1 MYIKRNLENVI
12 KKQLFKGKVI
22 IIYGPRQAGKTTLVK
37 KILEPYMAESR
48 YIDCELLENRT
59 LFQNRNSTELF
70 ALVDGY
76 KVIVLDEAQ
85 TVPEIGSILKS
96 LIDHR
101 PDIQY
106 IATGSSSFDLANSV
120 SEPLTGR
127 SLEYT
132 LYPMDMTELYDKAFD
147 IENNIDNIMRYGFY
161 PGIIGT
167 EEEKIKRLSMLT
179 NQYLYKNVLAVGGI
193 KKPDLIVKLLKL
205 LAHQIGQ
212 EVSIREISKAL
223 ETSVQTIEKY
233 IDLLEKNYIII
244 RLSAYSNNMRREV
257 TRHQKIY
264 FVDIGIRNILIEN
277 MKRMDIT
284 ERDDVGAVFENLAIL
299 ERLKYISHTDKSM
312 IHQYFWRMSN
322 GAEID
327 YIESNTDQLIACE
340 FKWNVEAKVKMP
352 RSFMELYPN
361 AKFNKI
367 SKDNLYKF
375 VLSPDL

>member
-1 MYIKRNLENVI
+1 
-12 KKQLFKGKVI
+12 
-22 IIYGPRQAGKTTLVK
+22 
-37 KILEPYMAESR
+37 
-48 YIDCELLENRT
+48 
-59 LFQNRNSTELF
+59 
-70 ALVDGY
+70 
-76 KVIVLDEAQ
+76 
-85 TVPEIGSILKS
+85 
-96 LIDHR
+96 
-101 PDIQY
+101 
-106 IATGSSSFDLANSV
+106 
-120 SEPLTGR
+120 
-127 SLEYT
+127 
-132 LYPMDMTELYDKAFD
+132 
-147 IENNIDNIMRYGFY
+147 
-161 PGIIGT
+161 
-167 EEEKIKRLSMLT
+167 MLT

-375 VLSPDL
+375 VLSPYL

>member
-127 SLEYT
+127 SFEYT
-132 LYPMDMTELYDKAFD
+132 LYPMDMTELYNKAFD
-147 IENNIDNIMRYGFY
+147 IENNIDNIMRY
-161 PGIIGT
+161 
-167 EEEKIKRLSMLT
+167 
-179 NQYLYKNVLAVGGI
+179 
-193 KKPDLIVKLLKL
+193 
-205 LAHQIGQ
+205 
-212 EVSIREISKAL
+212 
-223 ETSVQTIEKY
+223 
-233 IDLLEKNYIII
+233 
-244 RLSAYSNNMRREV
+244 
-257 TRHQKIY
+257 
-264 FVDIGIRNILIEN
+264 
-277 MKRMDIT
+277 
-284 ERDDVGAVFENLAIL
+284 
-299 ERLKYISHTDKSM
+299 
-312 IHQYFWRMSN
+312 
-322 GAEID
+322 
-327 YIESNTDQLIACE
+327 
-340 FKWNVEAKVKMP
+340 
-352 RSFMELYPN
+352 
-361 AKFNKI
+361 
-367 SKDNLYKF
+367 
-375 VLSPDL
+375 